1 MNQKMDRTVQLL
13 YLFDGMLGLYI
24 IQIFQFMLL
33 QRVFRLL
40 FQIQVFVHPYQVL
53 LDLDYS
59 LLSSFYKDYS
69 R

>member
-1 MNQKMDRTVQLL
+1 MNQKMHRTVQLL